1 MQMRTRIFFFACFF
15 PAFFLLS
22 VSNVEG
28 GESTAIFSPIRD
40 NTLYQRGDE
49 PLSNGAGPNFFVGK
63 TKSLGLR
70 RGLLQFD
77 FANLPSGAKIN
88 SVELILNMDRSRS
101 GEYVV
106 GLHKVTN
113 SWGESTS
120 TGVKGGGL
128 GGAAQTGDATW
139 KYRFYPDD
147 LWDSEGGDFD
157 VEPTA
162 SRLVNGIGEYNWKS
176 EQMVEDV
183 RSWVN
188 NSETNHGWL
197 LLGDENASFSVKRFV
212 SSNSEDIAKIPTL
225 IISYELANELPTA
238 TQNASWSD
246 IKTSRKAEN

>member
-1 MQMRTRIFFFACFF
+1 MKAHILFSAYFSLT
-15 PAFFLLS
+15 AFFLY
-22 VSNVEG
+22 VSNAQ
-28 GESTAIFSPIRD
+28 GEEFEATFYPFKD

-77 FANLPSGAKIN
+77 FSNLPSGAKIN

-106 GLHKVTN
+106 SLHKVTN
-113 SWGESTS
+113 SWGENTS

-139 KYRFYPDD
+139 QHRFYPDD
-147 LWDSEGGDFD
+147 LWDSEGGDFN

-162 SRLVNGIGEYNWKS
+162 SRLVNGIDEYNW
-176 EQMVEDV
+176 ENAQMVEDV
-183 RSWVN
+183 KSWVN
-188 NSETNHGWL
+188 DPETNHGWL

-212 SSNSEDIAKIPTL
+212 SSDSEDIAMIPAL
-225 IISYELANELPTA
+225 IIGYELVNELPTA
-238 TQNASWSD
+238 TRSVSWSD
-246 IKTSRKAEN
+246 IKNLKEAEN

>member
-1 MQMRTRIFFFACFF
+1 MQMKTRIFFSACFF

-49 PLSNGAGPNFFVGK
+49 PLSNGAGPSFFVGK

-113 SWGESTS
+113 SWGENTS

-139 KYRFYPDD
+139 KYSFIQMIC
-147 LWDSEGGDFD
+147 G
-157 VEPTA
+157 TA
-162 SRLVNGIGEYNWKS
+162 KEAILMLSQQLLV
-176 EQMVEDV
+176 
-183 RSWVN
+183 
-188 NSETNHGWL
+188 
-197 LLGDENASFSVKRFV
+197 
-212 SSNSEDIAKIPTL
+212 
-225 IISYELANELPTA
+225 
-238 TQNASWSD
+238 WSM
-246 IKTSRKAEN
+246 E